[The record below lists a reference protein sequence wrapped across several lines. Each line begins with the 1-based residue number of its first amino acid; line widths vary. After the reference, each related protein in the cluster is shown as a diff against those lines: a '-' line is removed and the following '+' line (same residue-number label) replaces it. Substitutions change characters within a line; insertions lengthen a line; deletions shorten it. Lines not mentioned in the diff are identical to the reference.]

1 MLNLCKP
8 GAGFTKFIDVP
19 QVLSQNKH
27 QGHCIVRKHNLKR
40 YPTVASLGCLF
51 NFGSCSCGVGTL
63 LFFISIQLYNN
74 YVEINLHYFEV
85 VQGGLLRCRLTE
97 RVCRH

>member
-1 MLNLCKP
+1 MLYLCKP

-40 YPTVASLGCLF
+40 YPTVA
-51 NFGSCSCGVGTL
+51 
-63 LFFISIQLYNN
+63 
-74 YVEINLHYFEV
+74 
-85 VQGGLLRCRLTE
+85 
-97 RVCRH
+97 